1 MSASPSRASAGR
13 AAGREI
19 REMAAQPTQRVVVGT
34 VRRAHGL
41 AGELLV
47 ALDTDFPDVV
57 FTEGRVLGVEGPG
70 ATGLPRTLTLV
81 GARTHRSDGILRF
94 REIQDRTLAERYRGL
109 RLWVERSELVEPSE
123 GEYFL
128 HDLEG
133 MEVRLVDGSPVGRVG
148 RVYEAAGSPY
158 LGVRREEGGE
168 LLVPFIGV
176 FVEDV
181 DAEAGVIR
189 IRPPA
194 GLLEL

>member
-1 MSASPSRASAGR
+1 
-13 AAGREI
+13 
-19 REMAAQPTQRVVVGT
+19 MATQPTDRVVVGT

-47 ALDTDFPDVV
+47 ALDTDFPEAV
-57 FTEGRVLGVEGPG
+57 FAEGRVLGVQGRG
-70 ATGLPRTLTLV
+70 AAGLPKTLTV
-81 GARTHRSDGILRF
+81 VEGRPHQADWILRF
-94 REIQDRTLAERYRGL
+94 GEISDRTLAERYRGL
-109 RLWVERSELVEPSE
+109 QLWAERSELVEPSE

-133 MEVRLVDGSPVGRVG
+133 LEVLLEDDSPVGRVD
-148 RVYEAAGSPY
+148 RVYEAAGCPY

-168 LLVPFIGV
+168 VLVPFIEA
-176 FVEDV
+176 FVQDV
-181 DAEAGVIR
+181 DTEAGVIR